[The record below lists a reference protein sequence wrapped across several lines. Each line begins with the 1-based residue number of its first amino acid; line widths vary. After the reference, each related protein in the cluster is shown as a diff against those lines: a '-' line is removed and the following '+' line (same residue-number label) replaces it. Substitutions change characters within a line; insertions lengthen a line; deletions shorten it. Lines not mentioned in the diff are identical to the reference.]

1 MNKNRGLTPLAVVLM
16 LSGSLALTGCDDK
29 QDQQGGQQMPEVG
42 VVTLKTE
49 PLQIT
54 TELPGR
60 TVAYRIAE
68 VRPQVSGIILKRNFV
83 EGSDIEAGVSLY
95 QIDPATYQAT
105 YDSAKGDLAKAQAAA
120 NIAELTVKRYQKLLG
135 TQYISKQEY
144 DQALADAQQATA
156 AVVAAKAAV
165 ETARINLAYT
175 KVTSPISGRIG
186 KSSVTEGALV
196 QNGQA
201 SALATVQQLD
211 PIYVDVTQS
220 SNDFLRLK
228 QELANGS
235 LKQENGKA
243 KVDLV
248 TSDGIKF
255 PQSGTLEFSDVT
267 VDQTTGSITLR
278 AIFPNP
284 DHTLLSGMFV
294 RARLQEGTK
303 PTALLVPQQGV
314 TRTPRGDATVL
325 VVGADNK
332 VETRQIVASQAIG
345 DKWLVTDGL
354 KAGDRVVVS
363 GLQKV
368 RPGAQVKVQEIT
380 ADNKQQAASGDQ
392 PAQPR
397 S

>member
-228 QELANGS
+228 QEQANGS

-284 DHTLLSGMFV
+284 DHTLLPGMFV

-303 PTALLVPQQGV
+303 PAALLVPQQGV

>member
-220 SNDFLRLK
+220 SNDFLRLN

-284 DHTLLSGMFV
+284 DHTLLPGMFV